1 MVQVI
6 PVLGAPLVGKTT
18 ILLHLAKA
26 FASRIEVTEFPVTDE
41 VLGTLPV
48 RRLEVT
54 VLQDRIKF
62 WCIPGG
68 TLPGWSLRN
77 WDKADLAIFVF
88 DSQPGMEARNLE
100 YFEPCQDR
108 VSRWLTIATKA
119 DLSKGT
125 LDLPGPL
132 RVQPPLLINGLKKV
146 SQTALQLF
154 VLDVVVPRLNA
165 A

>member
-18 ILLHLAKA
+18 ILAHLARA
-26 FASRIEVTEFPVTDE
+26 FSSRIEYTEFSVTDE

-54 VLQDRIKF
+54 VLEGRVKF
-62 WCIPGG
+62 WCIPDGA
-68 TLPGWSLRN
+68 LPGWSVRN
-77 WDKADLAIFVF
+77 RDKTDLAIFAF

-119 DLSKGT
+119 DLRRGPP
-125 LDLPGPL
+125 DLPGPL
-132 RVQPPLLINGLKKV
+132 RAQPLLLINDLNQD
-146 SQTALQLF
+146 SQTALEKF
-154 VLDVVVPRLNA
+154 VLEVVVPRLNA